1 MLQLAIAGLF
11 LVAAGGCLWAAWR
24 VLILYE
30 PDIHRPLSVFLGLT
44 AVWAVS
50 NLFLLLPVPV
60 TVMRVSYTLGL
71 FVGITTVIVWL
82 WFCSAYAGTPYHHS
96 RPLQLLS
103 IGGVGTI
110 IALKLTNP
118 LHGLYFRPRVVS
130 TPFRHFAPEVGV
142 LYWVVAGLAYVGAAI
157 GMYVLFDTYYSSNS
171 NTSKVVML
179 TVLIGLPVAPKLLAG
194 IWLESLVLIFYEP
207 LGAAIFGVGIVT
219 VARDSFLSVRA
230 PARRQLPDQLS
241 EVIIVVNNHGRIA
254 DYNDSAERLF
264 NNLKESLGDPLE
276 ETIPALARS
285 ERTNSLFE
293 LQQNGC
299 LRYYTVRE
307 LEIQLGP
314 DAIGR
319 AVVLS
324 DVTELETRRRRLKQ
338 QTEHLEGV
346 TKEIAHQ
353 LRNPLTILKGELEL
367 LRDDSDSE
375 VSADNQVSGGS
386 ISPAIEATER
396 IEQIADDLLSLINHG
411 RPITETEPVSLS
423 ALLRRGFDHSE
434 NGHMELQTPDK
445 EPVAIAT
452 ERTRCS
458 ELFRLL
464 FEVHRKR
471 GATTVNISRTD
482 DQLEISSE
490 GNPFDIDTPGELFEY
505 GVETDE
511 DVRMLLAHTRTLA
524 RIHGWSI
531 HADVASDTLSIAI
544 DDIIFLAEEKT

>member
-1 MLQLAIAGLF
+1 M
-11 LVAAGGCLWAAWR
+11 
-24 VLILYE
+24 
-30 PDIHRPLSVFLGLT
+30 
-44 AVWAVS
+44 
-50 NLFLLLPVPV
+50 
-60 TVMRVSYTLGL
+60 
-71 FVGITTVIVWL
+71 
-82 WFCSAYAGTPYHHS
+82 
-96 RPLQLLS
+96 
-103 IGGVGTI
+103 
-110 IALKLTNP
+110 
-118 LHGLYFRPRVVS
+118 
-130 TPFRHFAPEVGV
+130 
-142 LYWVVAGLAYVGAAI
+142 
-157 GMYVLFDTYYSSNS
+157 
-171 NTSKVVML
+171 
-179 TVLIGLPVAPKLLAG
+179 
-194 IWLESLVLIFYEP
+194 
-207 LGAAIFGVGIVT
+207 
-219 VARDSFLSVRA
+219 
-230 PARRQLPDQLS
+230 
-241 EVIIVVNNHGRIA
+241 
-254 DYNDSAERLF
+254 
-264 NNLKESLGDPLE
+264 
-276 ETIPALARS
+276 ARS

-293 LQQNGC
+293 LQQDGC

-375 VSADNQVSGGS
+375 VSADNKVSSGS

-482 DQLEISSE
+482 DQLEISSD